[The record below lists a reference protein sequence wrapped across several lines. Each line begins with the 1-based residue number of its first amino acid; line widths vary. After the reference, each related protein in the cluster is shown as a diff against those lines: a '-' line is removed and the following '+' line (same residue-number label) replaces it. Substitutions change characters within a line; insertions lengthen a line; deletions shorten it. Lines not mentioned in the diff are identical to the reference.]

1 MVGRGSSSS
10 SGSNAVAARRHAH
23 HCTLPDRL
31 PAAVSRLARATFG
44 VLCASMPAAYAGDW
58 YVDGNYGGCSG
69 SDGSAAKPWCTLS
82 AAMTAASDGDTIHIA
97 PDSYLEH
104 LAVKKSLTFVGTAGA
119 ASTLLDGSNIRTIA
133 SLTGAVTVTFSG
145 VTFTRGE
152 PALIV
157 GSGCQLTLSDCNVRD
172 CAAVERGGGIRA
184 DDATVVIE
192 RCNLSNNKVGN
203 VAGGAGQIRSGG
215 AIDAVGGTLTL
226 LDSSFS
232 GNRAGGAAGKCGSG
246 GAVQAADGALV
257 VVERCGFYD
266 NVSLGGEGGAVV
278 LTELETS
285 GALGTPVVA
294 SFRDCTFQRN
304 DADTNGGALKAR
316 RGTDLTLRF
325 CFFERNGANSGGALD
340 YSAGF
345 NAPNQPVTIAGCRF
359 LTNGGT
365 DHLGNGGIG
374 GALRLMNDD
383 LAMTDCSFQGNFAG
397 EGRYT
402 AGIGGAIRMQDGT
415 VTRCSFIENR
425 AEGTKEAFS
434 GGLGGGA
441 YVNGNAT
448 FTDCV
453 FERNLATNRLSNQA
467 GNGGGLQ
474 FGPGKSVTLR
484 RCTVAGNVANTTH
497 GKARGGARGGGIELG
512 SGSTLLLDHTI
523 VAGNFAQRTGPDLHG
538 AVDLIDY
545 NCIGDTKDATLLST
559 GPNDL
564 LDVDP
569 EFVDEVSGD
578 FSLLPTSPCIDSGD
592 PSLHV
597 DGKDVQAFP
606 RTLDGD
612 LDGQLRVDR
621 GGHEFSHV
629 RLSLTGTF
637 TPGGVVTVRSDGL
650 AGFGTFLIVGEAEGR
665 RALNGFGELYVELLA
680 PFVLL
685 PWLPLPSVVD
695 VDIDPAFPVPATFYV
710 QEFAFGGGAGNL
722 SNLVRLD
729 IK

>member
-1 MVGRGSSSS
+1 MQRPAPQSRPTAS
-10 SGSNAVAARRHAH
+10 ALRRAL
-23 HCTLPDRL
+23 T
-31 PAAVSRLARATFG
+31 TFG
-44 VLCASMPAAYAGDW
+44 VLCVAMPAALAGDW
-58 YVDGNYGGCSG
+58 YVDGNYSGCSG
-69 SDGSAAKPWCTLS
+69 SDGSAAKPYCTI
-82 AAMTAASDGDTIHIA
+82 AKAITAASQGDTIHIA
-97 PDSYLEH
+97 PDSYLEA
-104 LAVKKSLTFVGTAGA
+104 LAVGKSLTFLGTAGA
-119 ASTLLDGSNIRTIA
+119 ASTLLDGSNVRTIA

-145 VTFTRGE
+145 VTFTRGQ
-152 PALIV
+152 PALSV
-157 GSGCQLTLSDCNVRD
+157 GSGCQLTLTDCNVRD
-172 CAAVERGGGIRA
+172 CTALERGGGIRA
-184 DDATVVIE
+184 DDAAVVIE
-192 RCNLSNNKVGN
+192 RCNLSNNMVGN

-246 GAVQAADGALV
+246 GAVQASDGALV
-257 VVERCGFYD
+257 VVERCGFFD
-266 NVSLGGEGGAVV
+266 NVSLGGEGGAVA
-278 LTELETS
+278 LTELEPDGS
-285 GALGTPVVA
+285 LATPVTA
-294 SFRDCTFQRN
+294 SFSDCTFQRN

-316 RGTDLTLRF
+316 RGTNLTLRF
-325 CFFERNGANSGGALD
+325 CYFERNGANNGGALD
-340 YSAGF
+340 YSVGF

-365 DHLGNGGIG
+365 DHLGSGGIG

-383 LAMTDCSFQGNFAG
+383 LALSDCSFTGNFAG
-397 EGRYT
+397 EGRYS
-402 AGIGGAIRMQDGT
+402 AGVGGALRMQDGT

-441 YVNGNAT
+441 YVNGDAT
-448 FTDCV
+448 FTDCI

-467 GNGGGLQ
+467 GNGGGLM
-474 FGPGKSVTLR
+474 FGPNKSVTLR

-497 GKARGGARGGGIELG
+497 GKARGGARGGGIEPG
-512 SGSTLLLDHTI
+512 AGSTLLLDHCI
-523 VAGNFAQRTGPDLHG
+523 IASNFAQLAGPDLRG
-538 AVDLIDY
+538 RANLIDY
-545 NCIGDTKDATLLST
+545 NCIGDTQDAILLTT

-564 LDVDP
+564 LDIDP
-569 EFVDEVSGD
+569 EFVDDVSGD
-578 FSLLPTSPCIDSGD
+578 FSLRPTSPCIDSGD

-612 LDGQLRVDR
+612 LDGQLRIDR

-629 RLSLTGTF
+629 RIALSGSF
-637 TPGGVVTVRSDGL
+637 TPGGTITVTSSGL
-650 AGFGTFLIVGEAEGR
+650 AGFGTFLIVGDAEGR

-695 VDIDPAFPVPATFYV
+695 VDVDPAFPVPATFYV
-710 QEFAFGGGAGNL
+710 QEFAYGGGAGNL

-729 IK
+729 LR